1 MSYTQ
6 KSSCYH
12 AKPPKP
18 PTRQTIGGFYFGA
31 SMQLPNHLMSFEIM
45 RERQQTDIDRAIVR
59 NLKTVAEGLRKKRAD
74 HDEVAF
80 MRDRS
85 KEVWQ

>member
-1 MSYTQ
+1 M
-6 KSSCYH
+6 
-12 AKPPKP
+12 
-18 PTRQTIGGFYFGA
+18 II
-31 SMQLPNHLMSFEIM
+31 PNHLLSVEIM

-59 NLKTVAEGLRKKRAD
+59 NLKTVAEGLRKKRSD
-74 HDEVAF
+74 HNEVAF

>member
-1 MSYTQ
+1 ML
-6 KSSCYH
+6 
-12 AKPPKP
+12 
-18 PTRQTIGGFYFGA
+18 I
-31 SMQLPNHLMSFEIM
+31 PNHLLSVEIM

-59 NLKTVAEGLRKKRAD
+59 NIKTTAEGLRKKRAD
-74 HDEVAF
+74 RDEAAF